1 MKTFNIFFI
10 IFFLFIINETYSQ
23 EEKNEFVRTL
33 KGHTNR
39 VNSVHFSSDGKYIIS
54 GSWDE
59 TLKLWKIES
68 AEEIRTFKAYDKG
81 INAIAYSSDG
91 EFIINSDTS
100 DNNFRLSRI
109 STGKV
114 LNIFKEHKTKIVS
127 LAFSPDGNYIISGSE
142 NNNLIFWDR
151 RESKKIKKYKGHDDL
166 INDIDFNND
175 GKNFATA
182 SNDKTIRI
190 WDVTRKY
197 ARKTLEEHKDIVTHI
212 EFSPDGR
219 TLISSSADKNL
230 ILWNV
235 SSGDTIRSFIG
246 HTNKINSVAFSP
258 DGNYIVSAGSDTT
271 IRIWETES
279 ARLLGIF
286 TGHQSIINCVQFSP
300 DGKYIVSASDD
311 NTLKLW
317 DYYNLLEENLS
328 KNFSI
333 RTSSE
338 IELVDL
344 FSTKDEFETLSEYE
358 ERINKAELFT
368 LEMYEKYRQIED
380 DSLELIVLREQKF
393 LLNEDLAIKKQKEID
408 SIANVM
414 LTDEKSEIKIDRAQK
429 VELSRR
435 ENIKKSY
442 EVIYLKIDIL
452 GYYNAE
458 AEYFPVTILGNVE
471 YVKIPRDEARILK
484 QNLQD
489 VEVIGAKQL
498 LEDCET
504 FDIFNIKVINP
515 RTGNT
520 YEFGKQKKPL
530 YLKDTEMN
538 FILENENATHPEDK
552 WETDEYYEEEQYE
565 EENNTDSINETIQDT
580 LEIIKEIEPEVFIK
594 EDEKFK
600 IEYKFVEPSFDNILN
615 AKEEGNLQI
624 TITNKS
630 KIELKKLKIKLNS
643 KDAHKALKYDKS
655 AIFKKLSAGEKDI
668 RILKIKASKKII
680 DGTFNFNITFEE
692 KNDNLP
698 QGFKLIITTSE
709 NEIQEKEKIYI
720 EKKEEVENTEEK
732 DENEKT
738 ENEEVSKNDKPHILE
753 MKIIEFIDDGRDNI
767 LNAKEEG
774 KLILTIRNT
783 SKKDLKKIKIIVE
796 TENVS
801 KNLKYKKKINVKNIA
816 SNANHTEKIVFK
828 ASKKIETTEVKI
840 KISIEESENYK
851 GENVEFNISTKKN
864 E

>member
-1 MKTFNIFFI
+1 
-10 IFFLFIINETYSQ
+10 
-23 EEKNEFVRTL
+23 
-33 KGHTNR
+33 
-39 VNSVHFSSDGKYIIS
+39 
-54 GSWDE
+54 
-59 TLKLWKIES
+59 
-68 AEEIRTFKAYDKG
+68 
-81 INAIAYSSDG
+81 
-91 EFIINSDTS
+91 
-100 DNNFRLSRI
+100 
-109 STGKV
+109 
-114 LNIFKEHKTKIVS
+114 
-127 LAFSPDGNYIISGSE
+127 
-142 NNNLIFWDR
+142 
-151 RESKKIKKYKGHDDL
+151 
-166 INDIDFNND
+166 
-175 GKNFATA
+175 
-182 SNDKTIRI
+182 
-190 WDVTRKY
+190 
-197 ARKTLEEHKDIVTHI
+197 
-212 EFSPDGR
+212 
-219 TLISSSADKNL
+219 
-230 ILWNV
+230 
-235 SSGDTIRSFIG
+235 
-246 HTNKINSVAFSP
+246 
-258 DGNYIVSAGSDTT
+258 VSAGCDTS

-279 ARLLGIF
+279 GRILGIF
-286 TGHQSIINCVQFSP
+286 TGHKSIINCVQFSP

-328 KNFSI
+328 KNSNTI
-333 RTSSE
+333 KTSNE

-344 FSTKDEFETLSEYE
+344 FASKDEFETLAEYE

-442 EVIYLKIDIL
+442 EIIHLKIDIL

-471 YVKIPRDEARILK
+471 YVKIRRDEARILK

-504 FDIFNIKVINP
+504 FDIFNIKLIHP
-515 RTGNT
+515 RTGIA

-530 YLKDTEMN
+530 YLEDAEMS

-552 WETDEYYEEEQYE
+552 WETDEFNEEEYE
-565 EENNTDSINETIQDT
+565 EENNTDSIIETIQDT
-580 LEIIKEIEPEVFIK
+580 LEIIKQIEPEVFIK

-692 KNDNLP
+692 KNNNLP
-698 QGFKLIITTSE
+698 QGFKLIIETSK
-709 NEIQEKEKIYI
+709 NEIPEKENIDI
-720 EKKEEVENTEEK
+720 EKKEVEEEEEEE
-732 DENEKT
+732 EN
-738 ENEEVSKNDKPHILE
+738 ENEEISKNDKRPILE

-783 SKKDLKKIKIIVE
+783 SKKNLKKIKILVE

-801 KNLKYKKKINVKNIA
+801 KNLKYKKKITVKKISA
-816 SNANHTEKIVFK
+816 NANHTEKIVFK

-864 E
+864 EE

>member
-1 MKTFNIFFI
+1 MKTFNILFI
-10 IFFLFIINETYSQ
+10 IFFLFFIKETYSQ

-33 KGHTNR
+33 KGHKNR

-68 AEEIRTFKAYDKG
+68 GEEIRTFKGYDNN
-81 INAIAYSSDG
+81 INAVAYSSDG
-91 EFIINSDTS
+91 EFIINADTS

-109 STGKV
+109 SNGKI
-114 LNIFKEHKTKIVS
+114 LNVFKEHKTKIVS

-142 NNNLIFWDR
+142 DNNLIFWDR
-151 RESKKIKKYKGHDDL
+151 RESKKIKKYKGHDNL

-175 GKNFATA
+175 GKIFATA

-190 WDVTRKY
+190 WDITRKY

-442 EVIYLKIDIL
+442 EIIHLKIDIL

-471 YVKIPRDEARILK
+471 YVKIRRDEARILK

-504 FDIFNIKVINP
+504 FDIFNIKLIHP
-515 RTGNT
+515 RTGIA

-530 YLKDTEMN
+530 YLEDAEMS

-552 WETDEYYEEEQYE
+552 WETDEFNEEEYE
-565 EENNTDSINETIQDT
+565 EENNTDSIIETIQDT
-580 LEIIKEIEPEVFIK
+580 LEIIKQIEPEVFIK

-692 KNDNLP
+692 KNNNLP
-698 QGFKLIITTSE
+698 QGFKLIIETSK
-709 NEIQEKEKIYI
+709 NEIPEKENIDI
-720 EKKEEVENTEEK
+720 EKKEVEEEEEEE
-732 DENEKT
+732 EN
-738 ENEEVSKNDKPHILE
+738 ENEEISKNDKRPILE

-783 SKKDLKKIKIIVE
+783 SKKNLKKIKILVE

-801 KNLKYKKKINVKNIA
+801 KNLKYKKKITVKKISA
-816 SNANHTEKIVFK
+816 NANHTEKIVFK

-864 E
+864 EE